1 MKKTLLMAGV
11 ACLFAVNANAV
22 ELNPYVSAK
31 LSYSDM
37 SVSGKDSWGKGSHKE
52 NLDDNNVWGGKIAAG
67 VSTQLNYGFLRT
79 ELEYSRNEDAKSI
92 TGGKNGG
99 TDFSKLESQSLMLNA
114 YYDIDTGTK
123 FTPYVGAGIGYSKLK
138 GHYTVTTANTTFSES
153 DYKFTWQA
161 GVGIAYAVNDNLSLD
176 LGYRYVDMGKIKKNY
191 KPGSSYRF
199 NVDANEF
206 MLGARYAF

>member
-1 MKKTLLMAGV
+1 MAGV